1 MSQYLLIKKVY
12 ETKPVDQ
19 TVIVKGWVKSLRQS
33 KKFSFLVVND
43 GTTQKDLQI
52 IMDLN
57 MPGYEEA
64 VKLTIGSSVEV
75 EGLIVASQ
83 GKQPVEMQ
91 AKKVHIFCL
100 NGEDYPLQ

>member
-1 MSQYLLIKKVY
+1 MSQYLLIKKIF

-19 TVIVKGWVKSLRQS
+19 VIIVKGWVKSLRQS

-52 IMDLN
+52 IVDGT

-64 VKLTIGSSVEV
+64 IKQIGRAHV
-75 EGLIVASQ
+75 
-83 GKQPVEMQ
+83 
-91 AKKVHIFCL
+91 
-100 NGEDYPLQ
+100 